1 MTNGPKVGRKVEL
14 KIGLVL
20 MRFLVFPN
28 QLFTQICSYQ
38 PDYQH
43 SHKLIPLLPKTNNSP
58 TCQEPNS
65 STSTFLIKKS
75 NEFYYRIIH
84 TSMTLLILFTSTKFY
99 AGMVR
104 DQWPLTSLISHLQ
117 LNYSYCKGNKKADF
131 LTNLGYTQGLPFVM
145 HSSPPLG
152 ANCLEFIEFILKV
165 APIPAS
171 SLYVCQQL

>member
-1 MTNGPKVGRKVEL
+1 MAIVIDSRGQTLVGENANITLRGKKKIMTNGPKVGRKVEL

-58 TCQEPNS
+58 TCQQPNS

-84 TSMTLLILFTSTKFY
+84 TSMTLLIL
-99 AGMVR
+99 
-104 DQWPLTSLISHLQ
+104 LLQ
-117 LNYSYCKGNKKADF
+117 QSFMLVW
-131 LTNLGYTQGLPFVM
+131 LETNGPSQ
-145 HSSPPLG
+145 
-152 ANCLEFIEFILKV
+152 A
-165 APIPAS
+165 
-171 SLYVCQQL
+171 